1 MNRAAKN
8 LGSQIFRMRGRKRSV
23 VLLLWANWL
32 LLGVSW
38 GMSIRAYLRLPGH
51 MALWL
56 SVWSDVPVVV
66 GKSLPFFIYPL
77 IQAVVFFGGLA
88 LAGRFFFSR
97 SDTEDLANL
106 KAEVSYLELIF
117 VSLLFI
123 HLQTSLILLSFGMGS
138 GINESYLAIIVA
150 VLVMLVP
157 YYHIRRRL
165 LHR

>member
-1 MNRAAKN
+1 
-8 LGSQIFRMRGRKRSV
+8 MRGRKKSV
-23 VLLLWANWL
+23 VLLLWANWIL
-32 LLGVSW
+32 IGVSW
-38 GMSIRAYLRLPGH
+38 GMSIRAYLRLPGR
-51 MALWL
+51 MALWP
-56 SVWSDVPVVV
+56 SVWRDAPVVV
-66 GKSLPFFIYPL
+66 VKSPLFFIYPV
-77 IQAVVFFGGLA
+77 IQSVVFFGGMA

-97 SDTEDLANL
+97 SDTEDMANL

-123 HLQTSLILLSFGMGS
+123 HLQTNLILLSFGMGS
-138 GINESYLAIIVA
+138 GINQSYLAVIVA